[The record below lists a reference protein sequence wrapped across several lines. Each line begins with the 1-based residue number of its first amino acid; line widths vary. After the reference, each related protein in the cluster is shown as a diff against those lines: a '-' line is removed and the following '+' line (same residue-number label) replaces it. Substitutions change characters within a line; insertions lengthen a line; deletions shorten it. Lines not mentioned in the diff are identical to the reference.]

1 MKPRYIYF
9 DKNTGMI
16 TDIQPT
22 KKQGRAKYVTVDVDV
37 VLPILKGEK
46 SVIEYIVAYNH
57 DTEDYVLMDRDNVI
71 KLRYYGKNLYKIP
84 SKTIDNYDLR
94 LELFVGGKALEVSI
108 DPTRMSTM
116 YATDLREEVRFEQ
129 GTEIRIFI
137 KNKAGDKL
145 LHTIVIDAQKLLENG
160 QLFYELEDIDPS
172 DVSFYTHRVFENY
185 MWRNGKAR
193 FLSPTKDRLRFE
205 IQKADLKQR
214 SPQFEYHLHFKQS
227 DEGIKIENNIES
239 LKLVKLFN
247 DIEFYLV
254 DKYDP
259 TILYEKFILPPEV
272 FKEKNIIIPMKET
285 LENKTILY
293 NHKYISVLVE
303 G

>member
-9 DKNTGMI
+9 DKETGMI
-16 TDIQPT
+16 TDILAT
-22 KKQGRAKYVTVDVDV
+22 RKRGRAKYLTVDLEV
-37 VLPILKGEK
+37 VMPLLEGKKGMLDY
-46 SVIEYIVAYNH
+46 VVAYDH
-57 DTEDYVLMDRDNVI
+57 DKKDYVLMTRDNII
-71 KLRYYGKNLYKIP
+71 KLRYYGKDLYKIP
-84 SKTIDNYDLR
+84 NKTIDDYDLR

-116 YATDLREEVRFEQ
+116 YATDLREEVCFEQ

-160 QLFYELEDIDPS
+160 QLFYELEGIDPN
-172 DVSFYTHRVFENY
+172 DVSFYTHRVFQNY
-185 MWRNGKAR
+185 MWRNGQAR

-205 IQKADLKQR
+205 IQKADTKKR
-214 SPQFEYHLHFKQS
+214 SPKFDYHLFVKQS
-227 DEGIKIENNIES
+227 DDGIEIENRIES
-239 LKLVKLFN
+239 LKLVKIF
-247 DIEFYLV
+247 DDVEFFLV

-259 TILYEKFILPPEV
+259 TILYEKFILTPDA
-272 FKEKNIIIPMKET
+272 FKEKSIIIPTKET

-293 NHKYISVLVE
+293 NHKHISVFVE